1 MFPNIVD
8 PSKRKLGSVTRHKK
22 SKFEPP
28 TTTGLALE
36 SPLKFVLDLVTSLKF
51 VVDFVTSFKFVVNFV
66 TPFVCS
72 LMTVGSDGEKELEKV
87 EWQLIM
93 TSRKLVQFECS
104 KKLSE

>member
-28 TTTGLALE
+28 TMTGLALE

-51 VVDFVTSFKFVVNFV
+51 VVGFVTS
-66 TPFVCS
+66 FVCS